1 MRHARSRFLCLTACL
16 RAAPLAIATPE
27 RPKTDKGWQAHLSNA
42 RAPAERIELYLGGAL
57 VVILEISGAKRF
69 EAKVRRK
76 GEPNPRRFRIG
87 NFPAVSVAEAR
98 RKLGEIKSVAK
109 EGRDPALEH
118 RRARAGISTLRRL
131 ADLIREYLSRRE
143 DQVAAKTLK
152 IERDLLV
159 GVLAPVL
166 GDRLLA
172 DLEPID
178 FGKAI
183 TGYAARLIRR
193 EGRSNGTNANRLFF

>member
-1 MRHARSRFLCLTACL
+1 MRHPRSRFLCLTACL
-16 RAAPLAIATPE
+16 RAAPLTTATPE

-42 RAPAERIELYLGGAL
+42 RAPAERIELSLGGAL

-109 EGRDPALEH
+109 EGRDSALEH
-118 RRARAGISTLRRL
+118 RRARAGISTLRTL
-131 ADLIREYLSRRE
+131 ADLIRECSAGERIRAPPRRSRSSAIFLSACLRRCSATAC
-143 DQVAAKTLK
+143 QSIWSLSTSA
-152 IERDLLV
+152 
-159 GVLAPVL
+159 
-166 GDRLLA
+166 
-172 DLEPID
+172 
-178 FGKAI
+178 
-183 TGYAARLIRR
+183 
-193 EGRSNGTNANRLFF
+193 